1 MIRAIY
7 PGSFD
12 PVTNGHLDIIR
23 RAAQVFD
30 TVIVGVLNNVSK
42 KSFFS
47 VEERVDMLQEVTRDL
62 PNVEVKAFNGLL
74 VDFSEEMQAH
84 VIVRGIRAVSDFE
97 YELMMAQ
104 TNKQLNENVETMF
117 FATSAAYSYISSSSI
132 REIAAFGGDIRNMVP
147 ESVRLRVEE
156 RYDR

>member
-23 RAAQVFD
+23 RAAKVFD

-47 VEERVDMLQEVTRDL
+47 VDERVNMLQEVIGDL

-117 FATSAAYSYISSSSI
+117 FATNAAYSYISSSSI
-132 REIAAFGGDIRNMVP
+132 REIAAFGGDITDMVP

-156 RYDR
+156 RYGR